1 MSQSGEEVSDC
12 GNIIH
17 EYSHRMDM
25 LIFYLLFY
33 PILNT
38 TEVGL
43 HHGCYRMSNGLM

>member
-1 MSQSGEEVSDC
+1 MSQSGEEVSGYGD
-12 GNIIH
+12 IILAH
-17 EYSHRMDM
+17 SQRMDM

>member
-1 MSQSGEEVSDC
+1 MPPRGAKASGY
-12 GNIIH
+12 GGIILAH
-17 EYSHRMDM
+17 SHRMDM